1 VYSKDYFLVLG
12 NDTCHSGKCP
22 DSTTLSSNTT
32 NSKTCIKNM
41 VLTGSIISSLS
52 EISLLKDMELEA
64 KFSYFDPLTE
74 IEWSLDNSN
83 INDIH
88 KFYGK
93 DTDRNQ
99 LKITVKKENLEAE
112 KEYNVSI
119 TVKTN

>member
-1 VYSKDYFLVLG
+1 
-12 NDTCHSGKCP
+12 
-22 DSTTLSSNTT
+22 
-32 NSKTCIKNM
+32 M